1 MVKKNLIYRQST
13 EGFKK
18 MEKKRRVT
26 NYLNNRDLLAQVV
39 HCQQTGKMSNELVK
53 MLTLLVER
61 YSTKG
66 NLAGYSYIEDMRSHA
81 MVNLVTAW
89 KKFNPEKSN
98 NPFAFFTECV
108 KNSFN
113 QYLNY
118 EDKESTAKNE
128 LLIAYG
134 LDPSYNYD
142 ADDNSSTQLHSIYR
156 DKDAEDGKGKKS
168 YSKQKESTEDQVD
181 FDIINGARSKPQSVE
196 EE

>member
-1 MVKKNLIYRQST
+1 MENIDEVVQVEQAVELEQPVKV
-13 EGFKK
+13 
-18 MEKKRRVT
+18 EKKRRVT

-39 HCQQTGKMSNELVK
+39 SCQRTGKMSNELVK

-61 YSTKG
+61 FSTKG
-66 NLAGYSYIEDMRSHA
+66 NFAGYSYIEDMRSHA

-89 KKFNPEKSN
+89 KKFNPDKSS

-128 LLIAYG
+128 LLLAYG
-134 LDPSYNYD
+134 LDPSYNYE
-142 ADDNSSTQLHSIYR
+142 ADDGGATSHTKSMYN
-156 DKDAEDGKGKKS
+156 DKE
-168 YSKQKESTEDQVD
+168 VD
-181 FDIINGARSKPQSVE
+181 FDHIPGARQKILRNE
-196 EE
+196 EEAD

>member
-1 MVKKNLIYRQST
+1 MKTV
-13 EGFKK
+13 
-18 MEKKRRVT
+18 EKKRRVT
-26 NYLNNRDLLAQVV
+26 NYLNNRDLLAQVIQ
-39 HCQQTGKMSNELVK
+39 CQKTGVMSNELVK

-66 NLAGYSYIEDMRSHA
+66 NLIGYSYIEDMRSHA
-81 MVNLVTAW
+81 MLNLVTAW
-89 KKFNPEKSN
+89 KKFNPDKSN

-142 ADDNSSTQLHSIYR
+142 ADDSGNNTTQTQSMYR
-156 DKDAEDGKGKKS
+156 DKDD
-168 YSKQKESTEDQVD
+168 VD
-181 FDIINGARSKPQSVE
+181 FTPIKGAREKKIKTDE
-196 EE
+196 EA

>member
-1 MVKKNLIYRQST
+1 
-13 EGFKK
+13 

-89 KKFNPEKSN
+89 KKFNPDKSN

-142 ADDNSSTQLHSIYR
+142 ADDNSTNQGQSIYR
-156 DKDAEDGKGKKS
+156 DKDADNSTPKKS
-168 YSKQKESTEDQVD
+168 NKAKDATDADQVD
-181 FDIINGARSKPQSVE
+181 FDTIPGSRVKSQMLGE
-196 EE
+196 E